1 MNLTNQLDSPDP
13 IFILGI
19 MPRCGTNHLMDLIC
33 LHPEVA
39 PGRSPVKEDLFVEN
53 SDHLIRYVSDVR
65 ASWDPIWGEFPQDI
79 EADLL
84 RSLGDGLISF
94 LWADRGCRLVTKSP
108 SVKNV
113 GRFHQLFPEARLV
126 VLIRDGRSIVQS
138 CIDTF
143 GWDFDTA
150 AHRFSGAASELL
162 TSFVANG
169 STTECLVVRY
179 EDLVTDMQATMIG
192 VLDYAGLAPDKFDF
206 SAAAALPVRGSS
218 SHLGPRRTSVH
229 WEPVPKDASFRP
241 LERWR
246 SWDEGKLARFEW
258 IAGQEARAL
267 GYEVTGREVH
277 RTAVHR
283 LLDLRWRAR
292 RGVRRAFYRLRGRL
306 GPATRPARDRLKMLA
321 KDRDR

>member
-1 MNLTNQLDSPDP
+1 MSLTDQLASPDP

-19 MPRCGTNHLMDLIC
+19 MPRSGTNHLMDLVC

-39 PGRSPVKEDLFVEN
+39 PGRSPVMEDFFVEN
-53 SDHLIRYVSDVR
+53 SNHLVRYTSEVR
-65 ASWDPIWGEFPQDI
+65 ASWDPIWGEFPQDV
-79 EADLL
+79 EADIL

-94 LWADRGCRLVTKSP
+94 LWVDRSRRLVTKSP
-108 SVKNV
+108 SVRNV

-150 AHRFSGAASELL
+150 AHRFSDAAKELL
-162 TSFVANG
+162 TSSVANG

-179 EDLVTDMQATMIG
+179 EDLVTDMHATMIG
-192 VLDYAGLAPDKFDF
+192 VLDYAGLAPDRFDF

-218 SHLGPRRTSVH
+218 SHLGPGRTSVH
-229 WEPVPKDASFRP
+229 WEPVPRDASFRP

-267 GYEVTGREVH
+267 GYEVTAQGVDRI
-277 RTAVHR
+277 AVHR
-283 LLDLRWRAR
+283 LLDLRWHGKRW
-292 RGVRRAFYRLRGRL
+292 GRRAIYRLRRRL
-306 GPATRPARDRLKMLA
+306 GPWSRPARNRLRVLT